1 MGKGINGED
10 LGKGYYQKANG
21 LYYAKKGVA
30 GEEIYDSDMNLE
42 QLKRRVN
49 KRIKIIKEGPGVIF
63 KNATLNEWFMWWYEK
78 YKAPRLAEQSAVGVL
93 SKYKNIMAEHFGD
106 SRLKLITEL
115 DVIDFLEAWTKNPTH
130 AVNSMNTCLGYMND
144 CFEKAIDYNLIK
156 FNPFKD
162 KKINE
167 KRCIQEVKDKEISY
181 QYFSKSDQE
190 ILLQY
195 FYENNHWYYAMLY
208 VALYTGMRVG
218 EVGGLQW
225 KDIDFEKKIIY
236 IRRALV
242 NFYADGKKRLF
253 LSSTKTENSVRIIP
267 FVKDVGVIL
276 EKWYEI
282 SKDFLKRQKINGYW
296 KGNEEEFGD
305 LVFTTKLGT
314 PVTRYQ
320 FEKILN
326 NFEKSYNKEEKLLS
340 TVEQRIPVYFPHSY
354 PHMLRHTFCTYLI
367 KAGIDVK
374 IVQRLMG
381 HKHLSTTLEVYYH
394 VQESDMFDEIEVFNK
409 REVDTLKTSYIN
421 MLYTKTS

>member
-78 YKAPRLAEQSAVGVL
+78 YKAPRLAEQSAVNVL
-93 SKYKNIMAEHFGD
+93 SKYKNIMAEQFGD
-106 SRLKLITEL
+106 SKLKLITEL

-130 AVNSMNTCLGYMND
+130 AVSSMNSCLGYMND

-218 EVGGLQW
+218 DDDDKIRLNQRKPSKYKGLRR
-225 KDIDFEKKIIY
+225 FGPEKN
-236 IRRALV
+236 L
-242 NFYADGKKRLF
+242 
-253 LSSTKTENSVRIIP
+253 
-267 FVKDVGVIL
+267 
-276 EKWYEI
+276 
-282 SKDFLKRQKINGYW
+282 
-296 KGNEEEFGD
+296 
-305 LVFTTKLGT
+305 
-314 PVTRYQ
+314 
-320 FEKILN
+320 
-326 NFEKSYNKEEKLLS
+326 
-340 TVEQRIPVYFPHSY
+340 QRINKFMKERPIFYKNLIQMKENIRFY
-354 PHMLRHTFCTYLI
+354 LRCFYCITKVMIL
-367 KAGIDVK
+367 
-374 IVQRLMG
+374 Q
-381 HKHLSTTLEVYYH
+381 
-394 VQESDMFDEIEVFNK
+394 FNSEN
-409 REVDTLKTSYIN
+409 RTELARN
-421 MLYTKTS
+421 G

>member
-1 MGKGINGED
+1 
-10 LGKGYYQKANG
+10 
-21 LYYAKKGVA
+21 
-30 GEEIYDSDMNLE
+30 
-42 QLKRRVN
+42 
-49 KRIKIIKEGPGVIF
+49 
-63 KNATLNEWFMWWYEK
+63 
-78 YKAPRLAEQSAVGVL
+78 
-93 SKYKNIMAEHFGD
+93 
-106 SRLKLITEL
+106 
-115 DVIDFLEAWTKNPTH
+115 
-130 AVNSMNTCLGYMND
+130 
-144 CFEKAIDYNLIK
+144 
-156 FNPFKD
+156 
-162 KKINE
+162 
-167 KRCIQEVKDKEISY
+167 
-181 QYFSKSDQE
+181 
-190 ILLQY
+190 
-195 FYENNHWYYAMLY
+195 MLY

-225 KDIDFEKKIIY
+225 KDIDFEKNIIY

-267 FVKDVGVIL
+267 FVKDVGAIL
-276 EKWYEI
+276 KKWYEI

-296 KGNEEEFGD
+296 KGNEEKFGD

-326 NFEKSYNKEEKLLS
+326 NFEKSYNKEENLLS
-340 TVEQRIPVYFPHSY
+340 IVEQRVPIYFPHPY

>member
-1 MGKGINGED
+1 MGKSINGED

-167 KRCIQEVKDKEISY
+167 KRCIQKRKDKEFSY
-181 QYFSKSDQE
+181 QYLSKSDQE

-236 IRRALV
+236 IR
-242 NFYADGKKRLF
+242 
-253 LSSTKTENSVRIIP
+253 
-267 FVKDVGVIL
+267 
-276 EKWYEI
+276 
-282 SKDFLKRQKINGYW
+282 
-296 KGNEEEFGD
+296 
-305 LVFTTKLGT
+305 
-314 PVTRYQ
+314 
-320 FEKILN
+320 
-326 NFEKSYNKEEKLLS
+326 
-340 TVEQRIPVYFPHSY
+340 
-354 PHMLRHTFCTYLI
+354 
-367 KAGIDVK
+367 
-374 IVQRLMG
+374 
-381 HKHLSTTLEVYYH
+381 
-394 VQESDMFDEIEVFNK
+394 
-409 REVDTLKTSYIN
+409 
-421 MLYTKTS
+421 